1 MRTCRSDVHRKMP
14 LPLATLMKATEPYLD
29 EYFSL
34 DLKAAMEDAG
44 FRDVEYL
51 PVNRRH
57 RVTVART

>member
-1 MRTCRSDVHRKMP
+1 MHQKMP

-34 DLKAAMEDAG
+34 DLKAAMQAAG
-44 FRDVEYL
+44 FKDVECL

-57 RVTVART
+57 RVTVGRT